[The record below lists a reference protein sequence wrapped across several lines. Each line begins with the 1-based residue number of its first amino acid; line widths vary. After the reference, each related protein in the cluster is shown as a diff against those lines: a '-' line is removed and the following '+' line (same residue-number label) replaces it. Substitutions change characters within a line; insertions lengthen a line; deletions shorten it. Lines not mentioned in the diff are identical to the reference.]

1 MLERIQTQYLAQVMI
16 ATSGAQLLPEDAVRL
31 LRQKLLPMT
40 TILTPNIPEATLLLR
55 DADIH
60 FEAPEDLESAQ
71 SVAKKVHSL
80 GPKAVLLKGG
90 HMPLTEAYKRPNDH
104 EEPSLIV
111 DILYDGTEFTFIE
124 SQYRTSRNTHGTG
137 CSLASAIA
145 ANLASHQTVA
155 TAVRNACRYI
165 EAGITT
171 SHDLGLGNGPINHF
185 HSLQRLSFAPGRFF
199 EYLLDRPDV
208 KHLWKAFTQHEFL
221 QRLGDGTLPTE
232 AFKHFLVQDY
242 LYLVNFA
249 RMGAL
254 SAYKSKTI
262 DGISASSHFV
272 LHIEEEMAL
281 HLAYCKE
288 FGLSKEKIEGEKES
302 LANIAYSRWL
312 LDIGQSEDWIAL
324 QMALASCSI
333 GYGVS
338 AQLLQA
344 DVKTKRVGNPFYKW
358 VESYIADDYQET
370 VRSTSGRLIN
380 FTDSASKFKKTNPTT
395 QI

>member
-1 MLERIQTQYLAQVMI
+1 MI
-16 ATSGAQLLPEDAVRL
+16 ATSGTQLLPEDAVRL

-40 TILTPNIPEATLLLR
+40 TILTPNIPEACLLLR
-55 DADIH
+55 DANIH
-60 FEAPEDLESAQ
+60 FETPNDLEGAKSIAQ
-71 SVAKKVHSL
+71 KVHSL

-90 HMPLTEAYKRPNDH
+90 HLPLTNAYKRPRDH
-104 EEPSLIV
+104 EKPSLIV
-111 DILYDGTEFTFIE
+111 DVLYDGTEFALIE
-124 SQYRTSRNTHGTG
+124 SKYQKSRNTHGTG
-137 CSLASAIA
+137 CALASAIA
-145 ANLASHQTVA
+145 ANVASHLTVP

-171 SHDLGLGNGPINHF
+171 SRDLGSGNGPINHF

-208 KHLWKAFTQHEFL
+208 KHIWKAFTQHEFL
-221 QRLGDGTLPTE
+221 QKLGDGTLPAE

-249 RMGAL
+249 RMAAL
-254 SAYKSKTI
+254 SAYKSKAI
-262 DGISASSHFV
+262 DRISASSRFV
-272 LHIEEEMAL
+272 LHIEEEMKL
-281 HLAYCKE
+281 HLDYCRE
-288 FGLSKEKIEGEKES
+288 FGLSKENIEGEKES

-333 GYGVS
+333 GYRVS
-338 AQLLQA
+338 ALLLEA
-344 DVKTKRVGNPFYKW
+344 DVKTKREGNPYYKW
-358 VESYIADDYQET
+358 IESYSGDDYQES
-370 VRSTSGRLIN
+370 VRTTSGKKTP
-380 FTDSASKFKKTNPTT
+380 FTDSAPGSNEADPFP

>member
-1 MLERIQTQYLAQVMI
+1 MLERIHAQSLAQVMT
-16 ATSGAQLLPEDAVRL
+16 ATSGAQLLPGDAVQL
-31 LRQKLLPMT
+31 LREKLLPMT

-60 FEAPEDLESAQ
+60 FNALEDLDCAKSL
-71 SVAKKVHSL
+71 AKKVHSL

-90 HMPLTEAYKRPNDH
+90 HMPLTKAYQRPDTH

-111 DILYDGTEFTFIE
+111 DILYDGTDFTLIE
-124 SQYRTSRNTHGTG
+124 SKYQKSRNTHGTG

-145 ANLASHQTVA
+145 ANLASHQMLA
-155 TAVRNACRYI
+155 TAVRNACRYV
-165 EAGITT
+165 EAGIAT
-171 SHDLGLGNGPINHF
+171 SHDLWSGNGPINHF

-208 KHLWKAFTQHEFL
+208 KQIWKAYTEHEFL
-221 QRLGDGTLPTE
+221 QKVGDGTLPTE
-232 AFKHFLVQDY
+232 SFKHFLVQDY

-249 RMGAL
+249 RMAAL

-262 DGISASSHFV
+262 DRISASSHFV
-272 LHIEEEMAL
+272 LQIKEEMAL
-281 HLAYCKE
+281 HLEYCKG
-288 FGLSKEKIEGEKES
+288 FGLSKENIEDEKES
-302 LANIAYSRWL
+302 LANVAYSRWL

-324 QMALASCSI
+324 QMALASCVI

-344 DVKTKRVGNPFYKW
+344 GFKTKRVGNPYYKW
-358 VESYIADDYQET
+358 IESYISDDYQE
-370 VRSTSGRLIN
+370 VMQSTSGKLCLSPILHRKAMRL
-380 FTDSASKFKKTNPTT
+380 TL
-395 QI
+395 

>member
-1 MLERIQTQYLAQVMI
+1 MI
-16 ATSGAQLLPEDAVRL
+16 ASSGAVLLPEGAVRE

-40 TILTPNIPEATLLLR
+40 TILTPNVLEATLLLR

-60 FEAPEDLESAQ
+60 FDAPKDLEAAKSL
-71 SVAKKVHSL
+71 AKKVHTL

-90 HMPLTEAYKRPNDH
+90 HIPLTDAYKRPNDQ
-104 EEPSLIV
+104 EKPSLIV
-111 DILYDGTEFTFIE
+111 DILYDGTEFTLIE
-124 SQYRTSRNTHGTG
+124 SKYQTSKNTHGTG

-145 ANLASHQTVA
+145 ANLAWHQNIPA
-155 TAVRNACRYI
+155 AVRNACRYV
-165 EAGITT
+165 EAGIAT
-171 SHDLGLGNGPINHF
+171 SRDLGPGNGPINHF
-185 HSLQRLSFAPGRFF
+185 HSLQRLPFAPGRFF
-199 EYLLDRPDV
+199 EYLLDRQDV
-208 KHLWKAFTQHEFL
+208 KHVWRAFTQHEFL
-221 QRLGDGTLPTE
+221 QKLGDGTLPTD

-281 HLAYCKE
+281 HLDYCRE
-288 FGLSKEKIEGEKES
+288 FGLSKENIEGQKES
-302 LANIAYSRWL
+302 LANVAYSRWL
-312 LDIGQSEDWIAL
+312 LDIGQSEDWVAL
-324 QMALASCSI
+324 QIALASCSI

-338 AQLLQA
+338 AQLLRG
-344 DVKTKRVGNPFYKW
+344 DVKTKRLGNLYYKW
-358 VESYIADDYQET
+358 IESYSGDEYQET
-370 VRSTSGRLIN
+370 VRSTSGKITA
-380 FTDSASKFKKTNPTT
+380 FTNSTLKFDESDTMA

>member
-1 MLERIQTQYLAQVMI
+1 MFGRIHAQYLAQIMI
-16 ATSGAQLLPEDAVRL
+16 ATSGAQLLPEDAVQQ
-31 LRQKLLPMT
+31 LRQKLLPMA

-55 DADIH
+55 DADLH
-60 FEAPEDLESAQ
+60 FDDPTDLESAK
-71 SVAKKVHSL
+71 SLARKVYSL

-90 HMPLTEAYKRPNDH
+90 HMPLTDAYKRPSDQ
-104 EEPSLIV
+104 EKPSLIV
-111 DILYDGTEFTFIE
+111 DILYDGTEFTLIE
-124 SQYRTSRNTHGTG
+124 SKYQKSRNTHGTG

-145 ANLASHQTVA
+145 ANLAYHQNVP
-155 TAVRNACRYI
+155 TAVRNACRYV

-171 SHDLGLGNGPINHF
+171 SRDLGSGNGPINHF
-185 HSLQRLSFAPGRFF
+185 HSLQRLSFAPSWFF

-208 KHLWKAFTQHEFL
+208 KQVWKTFTQHEFL
-221 QRLGDGTLPTE
+221 QKLGDGTLPTQ

-262 DGISASSHFV
+262 DGVSASSHFV
-272 LHIEEEMAL
+272 LHIEKEMTL
-281 HLAYCKE
+281 HLDYCRE
-288 FGLSKEKIEGEKES
+288 FGLSKENIECQKES
-302 LANIAYSRWL
+302 LANVAYSRWL
-312 LDIGQSEDWIAL
+312 LDVGQSEDWIAL

-344 DVKTKRVGNPFYKW
+344 DIKTKRVGNPYYKW
-358 VESYIADDYQET
+358 IESYSGDEYQET
-370 VRSTSGRLIN
+370 VRSTSGKLTA
-380 FTDSASKFKKTNPTT
+380 FTNSTSKLD
-395 QI
+395 